1 MRYKKEKGEPN
12 NEDQHNDDLH
22 DDRKDMHV

>member
-1 MRYKKEKGEPN
+1 MRYKNKKGEPN

-22 DDRKDMHV
+22 DDRENVHV